1 MRVLFLFIFIS
12 STFSNQFVNIDISI
26 PIIQEIEILDIRE
39 LPLISAED
47 INRGYIDI
55 EDAVKMRIKS
65 NVDWKLSVLT
75 RKLYLYNDNRVEVSN
90 IKIINQSR
98 IIDLGQAPTILA
110 TGLPTSDFE
119 IIVSYRRNLS
129 WDSCPP
135 GSWIIEPEFILE
147 QSE

>member
-98 IIDLGQAPTILA
+98 IIDLGQAPKILA